1 VLSIVFERQRD
12 GHQQLRQ
19 PDTSFSDEH
28 DTVESTPNLRINEQQ
43 QVDTRQTL
51 VVDDK
56 TQTDEQILQTEEVD
70 TTKETISDKK
80 KSLKD
85 TMKEKAK
92 KLKKFIET
100 KSTSSKKQKDVRMN
114 HFKERI

>member
-1 VLSIVFERQRD
+1 MTFTLNCTYFLHSQ
-12 GHQQLRQ
+12 
-19 PDTSFSDEH
+19 
-28 DTVESTPNLRINEQQ
+28 QQ

-56 TQTDEQILQTEEVD
+56 TLQTFDEQQTFQTTEVD
-70 TTKETISDKK
+70 TNKETNITDKK

-100 KSTSSKKQKDVRMN
+100 KSSHKKPKDVR
-114 HFKERI
+114 I